1 MKASGLCSA
10 GLGWAGLAGGCKL
23 VQVQLRHRRGE
34 VATVASN
41 HQQLPGEHHLLARAE
56 RAPRH
61 HGPVLR
67 REVLEREEAVQVRAG
82 HLLQQAAP
90 ADLPLAHGP
99 RSGELTSGLE
109 LFLSGSGLV
118 AFESNCKR
126 SICFYN
132 HGEGP
137 Y

>member
-1 MKASGLCSA
+1 MSGGLVKASGLCSA

-99 RSGELTSGLE
+99 RSGELTSGLS
-109 LFLSGSGLV
+109 FLCRGLAC
-118 AFESNCKR
+118 AF
-126 SICFYN
+126 
-132 HGEGP
+132 
-137 Y
+137 